1 MLFIMYTILCLVR
14 SYAHE
19 FSACYA
25 LFSRFLGS
33 AQKPPGGH
41 ACAARRFIC
50 LCIIFGSGCLNRL
63 AGMNIRQ
70 AAQQCCVFLLVRV
83 LCRGMGTSDCDFIHF
98 DSMNW
103 LKLGV

>member
-1 MLFIMYTILCLVR
+1 M
-14 SYAHE
+14 HE
-19 FSACYA
+19 FSAYYA

-41 ACAARRFIC
+41 ACAARRFIY
-50 LCIIFGSGCLNRL
+50 LCIVLGFGCLNRL

-70 AAQQCCVFLLVRV
+70 AAHQFCVFCWLAFCAGLLRLLIVI
-83 LCRGMGTSDCDFIHF
+83 LCI

-103 LKLGV
+103 LELGSNGA